1 MSDSYGEQV
10 THGSVEYRASKLV
23 TERSWV
29 QFLQGA
35 RKFFTRIF
43 IVYLLLSISFFK
55 AIGWLAGFTFTLAIK
70 ITFAAFTDSKTF
82 LFVASLPVNKL
93 FLSN

>member
-23 TERSWV
+23 TGRSWV

-43 IVYLLLSISFFK
+43 IVYLLLSISFSK
-55 AIGWLAGFTFTLAIK
+55 HWVVGWFTFTLAIK